1 MRTVPVNEGY
11 TIITGTG
18 EGTNKAYLDV
28 WLEYG
33 VTQDIQAN
41 TSSIH
46 LLLYAQCTKS
56 STTSYPYTE
65 KFGGVGI
72 DGGALVML
80 ETSYD
85 FSDYKVN
92 KFGEHTFVVA
102 HNTDGTKAV
111 TLHGEFET
119 NSTYLAGGHVEAT
132 VQLPQIPRAAE
143 IGTISNAVCGQDVT
157 VGWVPKLSGHSFKVR
172 LSVGEWNEVV
182 TTGPVEGAQT
192 KSILIPMNV
201 AAQITNN
208 ATGSMTVTLETY
220 SGEVKLGEDS
230 KEVTITVPQVA
241 ETLPGVTLE
250 LSYGNMFNGLLL
262 QGVSTLT
269 ATITGTGK
277 YGATTTA
284 KLYVDTEAMGSTEN
298 ILLTGY
304 GKVTVSAIVTDSRG
318 FSATTSQDIDVTAY
332 SAPKVVN
339 VSAYRCYADGSKSVD
354 GKYLRISA
362 TRSYSKITRNGCSI
376 WYQVNDGDKVIIH
389 DQGAGS
395 DTVETGALMGGTLDN
410 TETFNIT
417 VGCTDTVGKSGS
429 TVIVIPRMAV
439 HNHKTSNGWG
449 FGGMCDFPGMDVHWG
464 AKFRGQVYIGDLTL
478 EDYIKSLIG
487 G

>member
-41 TSSIH
+41 TSTIH

-56 STTSYPYTE
+56 STTSYPNTLE
-65 KFGGVGI
+65 FGGVWV
-72 DGGALVML
+72 DGEKPVML
-80 ETSYD
+80 ETDYD
-85 FSDYKVN
+85 FQNYRVN
-92 KFGEHTFVVA
+92 KFGDHTFVVA
-102 HNTDGTKAV
+102 HGQDGKRNV
-111 TLHGEFET
+111 TLNGKFVT
-119 NSTYLAGGHVEAT
+119 KSTYLAGGSASGVVE
-132 VQLPQIPRAAE
+132 LPQIPRAAE

-172 LSVGEWNEVV
+172 LTVDQWNDEV

-192 KSILIPMNV
+192 KSIDIPMDV
-201 AAQITNN
+201 AAQIPN
-208 ATGSMTVTLETY
+208 ATGIMTVTLETY
-220 SGEVKLGEDS
+220 SGDNKLGEDS

-241 ETLPGVTLE
+241 ETLPEVNLE
-250 LSYGNMFNGLLL
+250 LSFGNMFNGLLL

-269 ATITGTGK
+269 ATITDTGK

-284 KLYVDTEAMGSTEN
+284 KLYVDTEAMDSTEN
-298 ILLTGY
+298 VLLTGY
-304 GKVTVSAIVTDSRG
+304 GDVTVSAIVTDSRG
-318 FSATTSQDIDVTAY
+318 FSATTSQDINVTAY

-339 VSAYRCYADGSKSVD
+339 VSAYRCYEDGAKSVD
-354 GKYLRISA
+354 GEYLRISA
-362 TRSYSKITRNGCSI
+362 TRSYSKITGNGCDI
-376 WYQVNDGDKVIIH
+376 WYQVNDGDEVIIH
-389 DQGAGS
+389 EKGTAS
-395 DTVETGALMGGTLDN
+395 DTVETSALMGGSLDN

-429 TVIVIPRMAV
+429 TVIVIPRMEV
-439 HNHKTSNGWG
+439 HNHKASNGWG
-449 FGGMCDFPGMDVHWG
+449 FGGMCDFPGMDVHWD
-464 AKFRGQVYIGDLTL
+464 AKFRGKVYIGDLTL
-478 EDYIKSLIG
+478 EEYIKSLIG